1 MLHPHAFKD
10 MTDIERLTE
19 LFSQRELFENAFK
32 EYFKAHFD
40 WQIVTTFDK
49 EDVKEDSI
57 AIFFS
62 EGAGRAEGESRNA
75 PLTGGYREQ
84 GRFDCSLSIVVTS
97 RRRNRDKRELDAAVA
112 KLRGLMTRGMLFRSS
127 AITGMRDY
135 LIGPVNFSGRSDSIE
150 ESASRSELSYS
161 FIAAIRPEAWDAVS

>member
-1 MLHPHAFKD
+1 

-97 RRRNRDKRELDAAVA
+97 RRRNRDKRDLDLTVA
-112 KLRGLMTRGMLFRSS
+112 KLRGLMTRGMLFRSRAHS
-127 AITGMRDY
+127 TKAAQETPASTSSRRIHLAFRLMTAPAPPD
-135 LIGPVNFSGRSDSIE
+135 PRS
-150 ESASRSELSYS
+150 
-161 FIAAIRPEAWDAVS
+161 PPPG